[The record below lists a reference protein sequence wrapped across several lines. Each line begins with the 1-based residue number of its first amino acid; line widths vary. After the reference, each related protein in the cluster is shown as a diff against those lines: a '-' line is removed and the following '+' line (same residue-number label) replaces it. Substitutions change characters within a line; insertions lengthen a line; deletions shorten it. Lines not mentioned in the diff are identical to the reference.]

1 MTEGL
6 GVTNWGK
13 GRAGIAGLAMLAVG
27 GGLTAGCATPVVL
40 AGAATTGAVVVA
52 EERSTD
58 DVVDDTG
65 IKLAINKA
73 WLETDTEIF
82 SNLNTRVNEG
92 RVLITGV
99 VADPEQRLEAV
110 RIAWQ
115 VDGVREVINEIE
127 VAEPAGFSGFA
138 RDTAISAQI
147 ESRLLFDTSI
157 RSINFTI
164 VTESRVVYVMGIAQD
179 DGERARVIDHAR
191 QIPYVRRVV
200 DYTRLKTDTTT
211 TTTAAGAE

>member
-1 MTEGL
+1 MRG
-6 GVTNWGK
+6 WGI
-13 GRAGIAGLAMLAVG
+13 GRPGFRDLAILAVLAGLVS
-27 GGLTAGCATPVVL
+27 GCAGPVVL
-40 AGAATTGAVVVA
+40 AGAAATGAVVVA

-73 WLETDTEIF
+73 WLESDTTIF

-110 RIAWQ
+110 RLAWQ

-127 VAEPAGFSGFA
+127 VAEPAGFSGYA

-147 ESRLLFDTSI
+147 KSRLLFDTSI
-157 RSINFTI
+157 QSINYTI
-164 VTESRVVYVMGIAQD
+164 VTESRVVYLMGIAQD
-179 DGERARVIDHAR
+179 DAERARVIDHAR

-200 DYTRLKTDTTT
+200 DYTRLKTAA
-211 TTTAAGAE
+211 TAATGTGTE

>member
-1 MTEGL
+1 MRG
-6 GVTNWGK
+6 WGS
-13 GRAGIAGLAMLAVG
+13 GRPGFRDLAILLVCAGLAS
-27 GGLTAGCATPVVL
+27 GCAAPVVL

-58 DVVDDTG
+58 DVIDDTG
-65 IKLAINKA
+65 IKLAINRA

-82 SNLNTRVNEG
+82 ANLNTRVTEG

-127 VAEPAGFSGFA
+127 VDEPAGFSGFA

-147 ESRLLFDTSI
+147 ESRLLFDTSV
-157 RSINFTI
+157 RSINYTV
-164 VTESRVVYVMGIAQD
+164 VTESRVVYLMGIAQD
-179 DGERARVIDHAR
+179 EAERARVIDHAR

-200 DYTRLKTDTTT
+200 DYTRLKTVPG
-211 TTTAAGAE
+211 AGSGAEAGTG